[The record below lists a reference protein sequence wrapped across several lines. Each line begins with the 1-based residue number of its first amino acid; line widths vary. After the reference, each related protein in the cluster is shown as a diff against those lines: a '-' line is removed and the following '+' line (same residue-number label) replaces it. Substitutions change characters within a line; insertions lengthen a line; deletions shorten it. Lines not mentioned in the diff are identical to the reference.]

1 MTDPSRTSGPA
12 APSARPEPVAVS
24 LDVTAVPDNP
34 SGAGR
39 YTIDLAAALSRRD
52 DVALTFVARTGD
64 AARWEALSPGARVVA
79 SAPRSRPLRLAWEQ
93 ARLPRLLR
101 GLPVKVHHAPHYTMP
116 ESSDLPTVVTVHDLT
131 FFDHPEWHERGKVA
145 LFRRAI
151 RVAARHADA
160 LVCVSRATADRLD
173 VLCPGHGPVRV
184 IPHGVDLS
192 RFTPTPAP
200 AGTTNIDDDTALAAL
215 GVRVPFVAFVGTI
228 EPRKDVPT
236 LVKAFDRM
244 APNHPELSLVLA
256 GVDGWGSKGVGAA
269 IAAAGHG
276 DRVVRTGYVPDE
288 CVPSLLRQA
297 SAVAYPSLEEGFGLP
312 ALEALACGAPLV
324 TTTGSAMEEM
334 ASGAAMLVDPG
345 DADGLAGVLDML
357 VRGDA
362 GLASRRQRGFAVA
375 ARHTWEASGRAHAE
389 LYRSVAG

>member
-1 MTDPSRTSGPA
+1 MTGTEATDPIDDAAPA
-12 APSARPEPVAVS
+12 AAPVPVS
-24 LDVTAVPDNP
+24 LDVTAVPANP

-39 YTIDLAAALSRRD
+39 YTIDLATALSRRD
-52 DVALTFVARTGD
+52 DVVLTFVARSGD
-64 AARWEALSPGARVVA
+64 AARWEALSPAARVVA
-79 SAPRSRPLRLAWEQ
+79 TAPRSRPVRLAWEQ

-101 GLPVKVHHAPHYTMP
+101 TLPVRVHHAPHYTMP
-116 ESSDLPTVVTVHDLT
+116 ESSRLPTVVTVHDLT

-160 LVCVSRATADRLD
+160 VVCVSRATADRLAD
-173 VLCPGHGPVRV
+173 LCPAHGPVRV
-184 IPHGVDLS
+184 IPHGVDLG
-192 RFTPTPAP
+192 RFNPGSAETA
-200 AGTTNIDDDTALAAL
+200 AADEAALAAL
-215 GVRVPFVAFVGTI
+215 GVRPPFVAFVGTI

-236 LVKAFDRM
+236 LVRAFDRM

-256 GVDGWGSKGVGAA
+256 GVDGWGARAVTDAV
-269 IAAAGHG
+269 AAAAHG
-276 DRVVRTGYVPDE
+276 ARVVRTGYVPDDS
-288 CVPSLLRQA
+288 VPSLLRRA
-297 SAVAYPSLEEGFGLP
+297 AAVAYPSLEEGFGLP
-312 ALEALACGAPLV
+312 ALEALACGAALV

-362 GLASRRQRGFAVA
+362 GLEARRQRGFAVA
-375 ARHTWEASGRAHAE
+375 ARHTWEASGRAHAD

>member
-1 MTDPSRTSGPA
+1 MTAPTGPSGEPA
-12 APSARPEPVAVS
+12 APVSAPTPVPVA
-24 LDVTAVPDNP
+24 LDVSAVPANP

-39 YTIDLAAALSRRD
+39 YTIDLAAALSERD
-52 DVALTFVARTGD
+52 DVAVTYLARTDD
-64 AARWEALSPGARVVA
+64 AERWEALAGTTVA
-79 SAPRSRPLRLAWEQ
+79 VAPRSRPLRLAWEQ

-101 GLPVKVHHAPHYTMP
+101 DLPVALHHSPHYTMP
-116 ESSDLPTVVTVHDLT
+116 ESASLPRIVTIHDLT

-160 LVCVSRATADRLD
+160 LVGVSRATVERLAE
-173 VLCPGHGPVRV
+173 VCPAHCQVRV
-184 IPHGVDLS
+184 IPHGVDHQ
-192 RFTPTPAP
+192 RFRPTPDPSAL
-200 AGTTNIDDDTALAAL
+200 DDATALAAL
-215 GVRVPFVAFVGTI
+215 GVRRPFVAFVGTI

-236 LVKAFDRM
+236 LVRAFDRM
-244 APNHPELSLVLA
+244 APGHPELSLVLA
-256 GVDGWGSKGVGAA
+256 GVDGWGGKAVSAA
-269 IAAAGHG
+269 VAAAAHG

-288 CVPSLLRQA
+288 IVPSLLRQA
-297 SAVAYPSLEEGFGLP
+297 AAVAYSSLEEGFGLP

-334 ASGAAMLVDPG
+334 AAGAAMLVRPG

-362 GLASRRQRGFAVA
+362 GVEARRQRGFAVA
-375 ARHTWEASGRAHAE
+375 ARHTWEISGRAHAE
-389 LYRSVAG
+389 LYRAVAG

>member
-1 MTDPSRTSGPA
+1 VTGT
-12 APSARPEPVAVS
+12 EQVAVS
-24 LDVTAVPDNP
+24 LDVTAVPANP

-52 DVALTFVARTGD
+52 DVRLTFVSRRND
-64 AARWEALSPGARVVA
+64 AARWEALSPEAVVVA
-79 SAPRSRPLRLAWEQ
+79 DAPGSRPMRLAWEQ

-101 GLPVKVHHAPHYTMP
+101 GLQPPVQVHHSPHYTIP
-116 ESSDLPTVVTVHDLT
+116 ESSQLPTVVTVHDLT

-151 RVAARHADA
+151 RVAARHAEA
-160 LVCVSRATADRLD
+160 VVCVSRATADRLAE
-173 VLCPGHGPVRV
+173 LCPALGQVRV

-192 RFTPTPAP
+192 RFTPDPGAS
-200 AGTTNIDDDTALAAL
+200 DDTAALAAL
-215 GVRVPFVAFVGTI
+215 GVREPFVAFVGTI

-244 APNHPELSLVLA
+244 APNHPDLSLVLA
-256 GVDGWGSKGVGAA
+256 GVDGWGAKEVNAA

-288 CVPSLLRQA
+288 SVPSLLRRA

-334 ASGAAMLVDPG
+334 AAGSAMLVDPG
-345 DADGLAGVLDML
+345 DADGLAGILDML

-362 GLASRRQRGFAVA
+362 GLDARRQRGLAVA
-375 ARHTWEASGRAHAE
+375 ARHTWEASGKAHAE
-389 LYRSVAG
+389 LYRSLAHS